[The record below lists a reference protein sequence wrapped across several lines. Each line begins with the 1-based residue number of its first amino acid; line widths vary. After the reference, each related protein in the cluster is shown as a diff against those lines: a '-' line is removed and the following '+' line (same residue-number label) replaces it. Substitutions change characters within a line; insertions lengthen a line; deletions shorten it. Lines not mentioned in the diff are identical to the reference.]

1 MEVLKSLSMFLIIIC
16 SEKQSA
22 KTSDSLSGH
31 VLMICSIQRILLHV
45 YQNYSKSCGICERHS
60 KIIEKQRHQMHL
72 VAPIIV
78 RNHCPENHAG
88 SSKGMEAK
96 APLDCA
102 NKVWLHSEL
111 SAFVE
116 LICIDD
122 NVSTRILPSVYLH
135 RPGCQRPPTANQ
147 RQGHNKGKLGKDH
160 PAIKFLAGLSH

>member
-1 MEVLKSLSMFLIIIC
+1 
-16 SEKQSA
+16 
-22 KTSDSLSGH
+22 
-31 VLMICSIQRILLHV
+31 
-45 YQNYSKSCGICERHS
+45 
-60 KIIEKQRHQMHL
+60 
-72 VAPIIV
+72 
-78 RNHCPENHAG
+78 
-88 SSKGMEAK
+88 MEAK

-135 RPGCQRPPTANQ
+135 RPGCQRPPRANQ

-160 PAIKFLAGLSH
+160 PAIKFLAGLSHRVRTFEEYLYGLKTVHGSSNK